1 MPSNVEMSLD
11 EIIKAN
17 KSKDKAVKKV
27 ASKGNKSGVRGK
39 RVANQPQKNRLQRA
53 KPANASGK
61 LGAKKVNSKPGKT
74 TAIATKR
81 LVQKLVKKA
90 LAQTNVRTPVR
101 RTLQQRPKFRGGRVV
116 KKTVVVN
123 RLKLNPRSRVISRRP
138 RINTQKVFAVRGRGQ
153 IRYNPNLDNGQQ
165 IVRRVN
171 YLPSIVTK
179 PVLVRTIPRNVVQT
193 VRRQRQVPVYQT
205 TNVVRNSSSVRD
217 HILRLRTGGVARR
230 QVPQQV
236 VYVQQ
241 QRPLRQQQRKQNFQR
256 QRGNFQQQRPR
267 QQRQNNFARQ
277 QFKTE
282 PFFEPPNFLQRVP
295 VQTVVS
301 QNRVGGRRY

>member
-17 KSKDKAVKKV
+17 KSKDKAEKKV
-27 ASKGNKSGVRGK
+27 AGKGNKSGVRGK
-39 RVANQPQKNRLQRA
+39 RIAKQPQKNRLQRA
-53 KPANASGK
+53 KPANASRK
-61 LGAKKVNSKPGKT
+61 LGTKKVNNKPGKT
-74 TAIATKR
+74 TTVATKR

-90 LAQTNVRTPVR
+90 LAQSNVRTPVR
-101 RTLQQRPKFRGGRVV
+101 KTLQRPKFLGGRVV

-123 RLKLNPRSRVISRRP
+123 RLKLNPRSRVINRRP

-153 IRYNPNLDNGQQ
+153 IRYNQNLDNGQQ

-171 YLPSIVTK
+171 YVPRIVTK
-179 PVLVRTIPRNVVQT
+179 PVLLRTIPRNVVQT
-193 VRRQRQVPVYQT
+193 VRRQRQVPVYQSS
-205 TNVVRNSSSVRD
+205 NVVRSGSSVRD
-217 HILRLRTGGVARR
+217 HILRLRTGGVAAR
-230 QVPQQV
+230 QAPQV

-241 QRPLRQQQRKQNFQR
+241 RPQRQQRQNFQR
-256 QRGNFQQQRPR
+256 QRSNFQQQQRPR
-267 QQRQNNFARQ
+267 QQRQNNFVR